1 MNSNTPTLQPMRFSE
16 ILDTIFSL
24 YRKHFFLFMGVV
36 APYFLGSL
44 IQYSVEGFLANHASN
59 NLIPNLVNIPFALI
73 GISGI
78 IVATGTIYLGR
89 YTTSTDALKRSIRSF
104 WKLSVCQVLW
114 TLVLVIPLLVLAFAV
129 GKSVS
134 LASMLLLPSILL
146 PFSIYFTV
154 RWAFLL
160 EIILLEKSDI
170 YNAFQRS
177 SELVRSAWWRV
188 FVVSVLVIC
197 LSVAIHY
204 IFEISI
210 GAILILAKMAGGT
223 DLRNLIQWSVTEND
237 LHSSNWVF
245 YAVMTCTDLVLKTL
259 TTPIWI
265 IGIVLL
271 YFDQRIRKEGFDLEI
286 QVDGDAAHGAE
297 PTTP

>member
-104 WKLSVCQVLW
+104 WKLLVCQVLW

-286 QVDGDAAHGAE
+286 QVGGDAAHGAE